1 MSKKPA
7 KTVLITGATSGIG
20 KATAKLFAKRG
31 YNIIIT
37 GRRADRLEHLSEKF
51 EFKYGALVHPLCYD
65 VRDRSACEA
74 AVSSIPESL
83 QQIDIL
89 INNAGLASG
98 MDPIHEGDINDW
110 ETMIDTNL
118 KGLLYMTRL
127 ISPRMVERQRG
138 HIINICSIAGH
149 EVYPNGNVY
158 NATKSGVEALTR
170 SMRLDLFQHNIRVS
184 MVSPAHVEETE
195 FAMVRYHGDQEKAK
209 IYEDFNPLK
218 SKDIA
223 DLIYFIA
230 TRPKHVNIQDIII
243 LSTQQGSA
251 TMTDRSGRKFDR

>member
-7 KTVLITGATSGIG
+7 QTVLITGATSGIG

-31 YNIIIT
+31 YNLIIT
-37 GRRADRLEHLSEKF
+37 GRRADRLKTISEKF
-51 EFKYGALVHPLCYD
+51 KIKYGTIVHPLCYD
-65 VRDRSACEA
+65 VRDRAACEA
-74 AVSSIPESL
+74 AVASIPEPL
-83 QQIDIL
+83 KQIDIL

-98 MDPIHEGDINDW
+98 MDPIHEGDVNDW
-110 ETMIDTNL
+110 EIMIDTNL

-127 ISPRMVERQRG
+127 ISPQMVERRKG
-138 HIINICSIAGH
+138 HIINVCSIAGH
-149 EVYPNGNVY
+149 EVYPKGNVY
-158 NATKSGVEALTR
+158 NATKSAVEALTR

-195 FAMVRYHGDQEKAK
+195 FALVRFHGDEEKSK
-209 IYEDFNPLK
+209 IYEDFNPLT

-223 DLIYFIA
+223 DTILFIA

-243 LSTQQGSA
+243 LGTQQGSA
-251 TMTDRSGRKFDR
+251 TMTDRSGRKFD